1 MSKQM
6 ISHFFIIQMFRLQH
20 SPLSGDSVSTL
31 MGTAISQTQFHMYDF
46 HCTLLARP
54 VGSSVLGEPFPDHTC
69 IPCQTDIIATKT
81 KVTFMEFAKQRNT
94 FSLSC
99 LERQLCLFIK
109 NGRKKAKRKRRPKLL
124 EEKAIFSASSSCS
137 LLNFACE
144 LLNPM
149 TSGYSRIH

>member
-1 MSKQM
+1 
-6 ISHFFIIQMFRLQH
+6 MFRLQH
-20 SPLSGDSVSTL
+20 SPLSGDSVSTF

-94 FSLSC
+94 FFT
-99 LERQLCLFIK
+99 QLP
-109 NGRKKAKRKRRPKLL
+109 R
-124 EEKAIFSASSSCS
+124 KAIVPFHKKWEKESKKEAAAQAFRGKSNIFCIKLMQSIEFCMRAAKPYD
-137 LLNFACE
+137 LWL
-144 LLNPM
+144 
-149 TSGYSRIH
+149 